1 VWLRRAV
8 AHHGGV
14 VQPGQ
19 RAGTVR
25 LGRVDISKVRL
36 ALAAVRREQV
46 EPERAIADAQVL
58 GVRDLKERYHRL
70 PIGESPDDRPIA
82 PNDFIWEV
90 CTGCDFCDGC
100 GSTYKRRVEP

>member
-1 VWLRRAV
+1 
-8 AHHGGV
+8 
-14 VQPGQ
+14 
-19 RAGTVR
+19 
-25 LGRVDISKVRL
+25 VRL